1 MNPYY
6 VPGFI
11 LGIRDKVMNR
21 RAKILPSWSLCST
34 GGRKGALVDA
44 VSK

>member
-11 LGIRDKVMNR
+11 LGIRDTVMNR

-44 VSK
+44 VNK